1 MGFVEA
7 IKEIYK
13 NEGPEGFFRG
23 LSAGYV
29 LVLNPIIQ
37 FVAYEYLK
45 KRFNGKDFLL
55 KRAKE

>member
-1 MGFVEA
+1 MGVIEG

-13 NEGPEGFFRG
+13 KDGIEGFFRG
-23 LSAGYV
+23 LSASYV

-45 KRFNGKDFLL
+45 KRFGGKKFSLNL
-55 KRAKE
+55 E